1 MRHWLAAL
9 RHPHQLS
16 LRDLIA
22 VVVPLALIVLLVFW
36 AAYQFVRPAPPDWLV
51 MTTGAP
57 GGAYEAFGKRY
68 QEILARDGVELV
80 LRPSSGSLANLARL
94 QDDDAEVDAG
104 FMQSGVGS
112 AAEAPGLVSLG
123 ALYYEPLWI
132 IYRGS
137 KDLDRLSQ
145 LKGRRI
151 AIGPE
156 GSGTRML
163 ALQLLGANDIALPQD
178 TLVPIGLADA
188 LVEFRSGKLDAA
200 FVIAGADS
208 PALQEMLR
216 LGNARLMSMSQ
227 APAYTRLFPFLSAVT
242 LPQGSL
248 DLVRNIPP
256 RDTVL
261 LSPTANLVVRD
272 DLHPALMTLLI
283 QAAMEVHGRPGLF
296 QRAGEFP
303 AAVEND
309 FPLSDE
315 AKRYYKSGPPF
326 LQRYLPFWVADLVER
341 LVVLIVPLIVV
352 MIPLMRILPTLYTWR
367 IKRRINRWYGEL
379 KRVEAELGEPQAASQ
394 LRAFLSRLDEIEQ
407 RASGVKVPLAYADLL
422 YNLRAHIY
430 LVRAEI
436 REKEADRASGRMR
449 DEG

>member
-1 MRHWLAAL
+1 MPKWLETL
-9 RHPHQLS
+9 RHPHQVS

-22 VVVPLALIVLLVFW
+22 VVVPLALIVLLAFW

-57 GGAYEAFGKRY
+57 GGAYETFAKRY

-80 LRPSSGSLANLARL
+80 LRPSSGALENLQRL
-94 QDDDAEVDAG
+94 TDDDAEVDAG

-112 AAEAPGLVSLG
+112 AAGAPGLVSLG

-156 GSGTRML
+156 GSGTRTL

-178 TLVPIGLADA
+178 TLVPLGLADA

-216 LGNARLMSMSQ
+216 LGNARVMSMSQ
-227 APAYTRLFPFLSAVT
+227 APAYTRLFPFLTAVT

-248 DLVRNIPP
+248 DLVRNIPA

-261 LSPTANLVVRD
+261 LSPTANLVARE

-283 QAAMEVHGRPGLF
+283 QAAIEVHSRPGLF

-303 AAVEND
+303 APVEND

-315 AKRYYKSGPPF
+315 ARRYYKSGPPF

-352 MIPLMRILPTLYTWR
+352 MIPVMRILPTLYTWR
-367 IKRRINRWYGEL
+367 IKRRISRWYGEL
-379 KRVEAELGEPQAASQ
+379 KLLEAELDSSRAASE
-394 LRAFLSRLDEIEQ
+394 LPGFLSRLDQIE
-407 RASGVKVPLAYADLL
+407 RLASKVRVPLAYADLL

-436 REKEADRASGRMR
+436 RERADHPADG
-449 DEG
+449 G